1 MPYTFPTILAL
12 SDANPGWADFLRVVT
27 LADHNTRVV
36 VIGTALLGL
45 AAGVV
50 GAFMLLRKRALVG
63 DALSH
68 AALPGIGV
76 AFIIA
81 TWLGRDGKS
90 LPLLLTG
97 ATVSAVLG
105 MASILAIRHLTRI
118 KEDAALAIVLSV
130 YFGAGVCVVGVIQKM
145 SAANAAGLD
154 TFIYG
159 KTASMLQ
166 SDAILIGVA
175 ATIAALTCV
184 LLFKEFTLLCF
195 DQGFAASRGWPV
207 GLLDAVLMAMVIL
220 VTVVGLQAVGLILVI
235 ALLVIPPAAARFW
248 SDRLPVV
255 VACSAFLGAI
265 SGWLGA
271 SASALWARLPAGA
284 VIVLIAA
291 GMFVISMLFGP
302 GRGVIAKLRQSLQ
315 VNAAVGRQNLLRA
328 MYERIEADR
337 PAQAIDTA
345 TASHAGVALDALVA
359 MRSWSPRAVN
369 ALLRSAKQAGLVEGG
384 DSGQFRLTMLGLTE
398 ARRVVRNHRLW
409 EVFLLTHADIAPTHV
424 DRAADRIEHVLGPEM
439 VARLE
444 RFITEGN
451 LEGRQ
456 TIPADPLAPRS
467 KAGAPGAHRMP
478 AELGEEG
485 ATP

>member
-1 MPYTFPTILAL
+1 MPHPTPTILAL
-12 SDANPGWADFLRVVT
+12 ADAGPGWADFLRVVT

-36 VIGTALLGL
+36 VIGTTLLGL
-45 AAGVV
+45 ASGVV

-76 AFIIA
+76 AFLAA

-90 LPLLLTG
+90 LPLLLAG

-105 MASILAIRHLTRI
+105 MATILAIRHLTRI

-130 YFGAGVCVVGVIQKM
+130 YFGAGVCVVGLIQKL

-159 KTASMLQ
+159 KTASMLK

-175 ATIAALTCV
+175 ATAATLTCV

-207 GLLDAVLMAMVIL
+207 GLLDALLMAMVIL

-248 SDRLPVV
+248 SDRLSVM
-255 VACSAFLGAI
+255 VACSALLGAL
-265 SGWLGA
+265 SGWIGA

-284 VIVLIAA
+284 VIVLVAA
-291 GMFVISMLFGP
+291 GMFIISMLFGP
-302 GRGVIAKLRQSLQ
+302 GRGVIAKLRQSLH
-315 VNAAVGRQNLLRA
+315 VNSAVGRQNLLRA

-345 TASHAGVALDALVA
+345 TASGVGVTLESLVA
-359 MRSWSPRAVN
+359 ARSWSARTVGS
-369 ALLRSAKQAGLVEGG
+369 LLRSAMQAGLVDGG
-384 DSGQFRLTMLGLTE
+384 GAEPYRLTMLGLTE

-409 EVFLLTHADIAPTHV
+409 EVFLLTHADIAPTQV

-439 VARLE
+439 ITRLE
-444 RFITEGN
+444 RFIAEGT
-451 LEGRQ
+451 LEQRQ
-456 TIPADPLAPRS
+456 AVPADPLAPR
-467 KAGAPGAHRMP
+467 AEQPIAP
-478 AELGEEG
+478 GEEG
-485 ATP
+485 VKP